1 MIRKHGVSAARP
13 FGSRGFARLSERSS
27 VRRVQGEEQQ
37 PEETP
42 KERADRELIELLNE
56 LRVVLP
62 GVTVL
67 FAFLL
72 AVPFAKGWAEVTSFQ
87 RDVFLVAFLA
97 TGVAIVFLAAPS
109 SYHRLTFRAG
119 NKERLVEMGSRL
131 TIAGIAASAVALEA
145 AVLLVVDF
153 VLSRDAAI
161 AATAGFAVLL
171 LFLWYGLALYGRL
184 RGR

>member
-1 MIRKHGVSAARP
+1 MDRDQP
-13 FGSRGFARLSERSS
+13 
-27 VRRVQGEEQQ
+27 EQ
-37 PEETP
+37 EETP

-72 AVPFAKGWAEVTSFQ
+72 AVPFAKGWSQVTSFQ

-97 TGVAIVFLAAPS
+97 TGVAVAFLTAPS
-109 SYHRLTFRAG
+109 SYHRLQFRAG
-119 NKERLVEMGSRL
+119 DKERLVETGSRL
-131 TIAGIAASAVALEA
+131 TIVGIAAFAVALEA
-145 AVLLVVDF
+145 VVMLVVDF
-153 VLSRDAAI
+153 VLSRGAAI
-161 AATAGFAVLL
+161 AATSGFAVLL
-171 LFLWYGLALYGRL
+171 VWLWFGLPLVGRL

>member
-1 MIRKHGVSAARP
+1 VEAV
-13 FGSRGFARLSERSS
+13 S
-27 VRRVQGEEQQ
+27 VRQVEEKESRQ
-37 PEETP
+37 EETP

-56 LRVVLP
+56 LRVALP

-72 AVPFAKGWAEVTSFQ
+72 AVPFAKGWSQVTSFQ

-97 TGVAIVFLAAPS
+97 TGVAVALLTATS
-109 SYHRLTFRAG
+109 SYHRLRFREG
-119 NKERLVEMGSRL
+119 DKEHLVQIGGRL
-131 TIAGIAASAVALEA
+131 TNAGIAASAVAFEA

-161 AATAGFAVLL
+161 AATVGFGLLLVLL
-171 LFLWYGLALYGRL
+171 WYVLPLYDRI

>member
-1 MIRKHGVSAARP
+1 MNG
-13 FGSRGFARLSERSS
+13 
-27 VRRVQGEEQQ
+27 QQ
-37 PEETP
+37 PEQGETP

-72 AVPFAKGWAEVTSFQ
+72 AVPFAKGWSEVSPFQ

-97 TGVAIVFLAAPS
+97 TGVAVAFLTAPS
-109 SYHRLTFRAG
+109 SYHRLRFREGEKA
-119 NKERLVEMGSRL
+119 RLVETGSRL
-131 TIAGIAASAVALEA
+131 TIVGIAAFAVALEA
-145 AVLLVVDF
+145 VVLLVVDF

-171 LFLWYGLALYGRL
+171 GWLWFGLPLVGRL

>member
-1 MIRKHGVSAARP
+1 MPEAST
-13 FGSRGFARLSERSS
+13 
-27 VRRVQGEEQQ
+27 VRRVDRDQPEQ
-37 PEETP
+37 EETP

-72 AVPFAKGWAEVTSFQ
+72 AVPFAKGWSQVTSFQ

-97 TGVAIVFLAAPS
+97 TGVAVAFLTAPS
-109 SYHRLTFRAG
+109 SYHRLRFRAG
-119 NKERLVEMGSRL
+119 DKARLVETASRL
-131 TIAGIAASAVALEA
+131 TIVGIAAFAVALEA
-145 AVLLVVDF
+145 VVMLVVDF
-153 VLSRDAAI
+153 VLSRGAAI
-161 AATAGFAVLL
+161 AATSGFAVLL
-171 LFLWYGLALYGRL
+171 AWLWFGLPLVGRL